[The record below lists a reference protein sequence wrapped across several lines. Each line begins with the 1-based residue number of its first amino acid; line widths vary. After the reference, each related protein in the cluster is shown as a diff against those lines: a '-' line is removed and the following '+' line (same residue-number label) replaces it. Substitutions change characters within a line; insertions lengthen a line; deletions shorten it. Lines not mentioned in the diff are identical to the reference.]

1 MVCPLPDHFD
11 YSFVYTTDN
20 DTASSDRRSV
30 SDDEPTDANKQ
41 ARRSESA
48 ATFLDECER
57 ARDSLSAFRGSRLSR
72 LVLAE
77 ELDDALARDTGA
89 SSVTPASVVAAAPAT
104 PRTSRADKW
113 VPVATVAIKRS
124 GGGARQRAAPAH
136 AASENEQLQHPPEEA
151 RPEAAEQPSLWERCV
166 SVTPS
171 RRQLGRGAPM
181 KRSAATGAAAR
192 RRRSASYAAPHSSVI
207 VGGGFGYFVPI
218 E

>member
-11 YSFVYTTDN
+11 YSFVYTTEN
-20 DTASSDRRSV
+20 DTASSDRQSV
-30 SDDEPTDANKQ
+30 SNDEPTDANRQ

-104 PRTSRADKW
+104 PRTSRA
-113 VPVATVAIKRS
+113 VATKRS

-136 AASENEQLQHPPEEA
+136 AASENEQLQHPPEDA